1 MPPNGQK
8 KASMRMKQAV
18 FLKTVKERNMNYTA
32 RIYKDGDAYSVE
44 FPDLDGCFTQ
54 GNTLEEALANAKEA
68 MELTLED
75 VFDGCP
81 LPECKTKA
89 NEEKGF
95 YRIDVDPEL
104 AARFL
109 KSTTP

>member
-1 MPPNGQK
+1 MGQIK
-8 KASMRMKQAV
+8 KILEETK
-18 FLKTVKERNMNYTA
+18 MNYTA
-32 RIYKDGDAYSVE
+32 KLIREKDGGYSVG

-109 KSTTP
+109 KSTAP